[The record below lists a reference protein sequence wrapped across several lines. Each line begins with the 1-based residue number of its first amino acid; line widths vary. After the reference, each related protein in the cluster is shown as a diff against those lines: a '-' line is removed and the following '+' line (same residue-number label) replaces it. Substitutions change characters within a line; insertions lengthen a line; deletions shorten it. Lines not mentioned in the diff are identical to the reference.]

1 MRKLVKRVLYCFL
14 LVVLVWCGTLIADRQ
29 RLNEELVRLHVVA
42 ASDSA
47 QDQRWKLLVRDAVV
61 DSLTEELKNVAD
73 GSQARAYLEENLP
86 KIREK
91 AVSVLRLAGCQDPVE
106 VSLEEEA
113 FDTRNYDN
121 FSLPAGIYDT
131 LRVTIGQGAG
141 ENWWCVVFPAFCGG
155 TGEPFDGVAEA
166 AGFPESLSGALTEKD
181 GYGIRFFL
189 LEVLGKLEN
198 LLHGE

>member
-29 RLNEELVRLHVVA
+29 RLDEELVRLHVVA

-47 QDQRWKLLVRDAVV
+47 EDQQWKLLVRDAVV

-73 GSQARAYLEENLP
+73 GSQARAYLEEKLP

-113 FDTRNYDN
+113 FDTRNYDS

-131 LRVTIGQGAG
+131 LRITIGQGAG

-155 TGEPFDGVAEA
+155 TGEPFDEVAEA
-166 AGFPESLSGALTEKD
+166 AGFPESLSGALTEED

-198 LLHGE
+198 LLHGG